1 MKKTAAILLAL
12 SVVLGL
18 SACGSDGPV
27 APPSAPPQQSI
38 IESPTTEH
46 DTAPSEPV
54 EEILPWSWPTDTPE
68 NQGLNQ
74 AALDTVHATFD
85 TFPLLSSV
93 IVKNG
98 YLIDTYC
105 KDGYADQVFVLN
117 SASKSITSALI
128 GIAIDQGYIEDVTV
142 PLSDYFPQVLEFD
155 DTAWQQITI
164 WHLLTHTSG
173 ILTTDDSNWEAW
185 RSADNWIDY
194 ILELPI
200 VSTPGTEFS
209 YSTGNTHLLSA
220 ILEQATG
227 MSMYEFGRE
236 YLFDPVGMDSVQI
249 GTDPQGIADG
259 GNGIWLS
266 TSDMA
271 KFGAL
276 FLNGGSWEGQQVVP
290 ADWVEQSTSVQF
302 QRSTGSADYGYQWW
316 VRTFGD
322 LQYDAFFAQ
331 GHGGQYIF
339 VVPQLE
345 LVVAINSDYEG
356 PTGIYWQ
363 IMNDLVNACEAA

>member
-1 MKKTAAILLAL
+1 M
-12 SVVLGL
+12 
-18 SACGSDGPV
+18 
-27 APPSAPPQQSI
+27 
-38 IESPTTEH
+38 
-46 DTAPSEPV
+46 
-54 EEILPWSWPTDTPE
+54 
-68 NQGLNQ
+68 
-74 AALDTVHATFD
+74 
-85 TFPLLSSV
+85 
-93 IVKNG
+93 
-98 YLIDTYC
+98 
-105 KDGYADQVFVLN
+105 
-117 SASKSITSALI
+117 
-128 GIAIDQGYIEDVTV
+128 
-142 PLSDYFPQVLEFD
+142 SDYFPQVLEFD

>member
-1 MKKTAAILLAL
+1 MGAIKRAAFPFQILLRRNKYEKN
-12 SVVLGL
+12 SCN
-18 SACGSDGPV
+18 SARPVCGTWAVRLRQRRSSR
-27 APPSAPPQQSI
+27 PPSAPPQQSI

-200 VSTPGTEFS
+200 VSTPGDRVQLFHRKYPLAQRNS
-209 YSTGNTHLLSA
+209 RAGNW
-220 ILEQATG
+220 
-227 MSMYEFGRE
+227 
-236 YLFDPVGMDSVQI
+236 
-249 GTDPQGIADG
+249 
-259 GNGIWLS
+259 N
-266 TSDMA
+266 
-271 KFGAL
+271 
-276 FLNGGSWEGQQVVP
+276 
-290 ADWVEQSTSVQF
+290 
-302 QRSTGSADYGYQWW
+302 
-316 VRTFGD
+316 
-322 LQYDAFFAQ
+322 
-331 GHGGQYIF
+331 
-339 VVPQLE
+339 
-345 LVVAINSDYEG
+345 
-356 PTGIYWQ
+356 
-363 IMNDLVNACEAA
+363 VNV

>member
-12 SVVLGL
+12 TVVLGL

-74 AALDTVHATFD
+74 AVLDTVHATFD